1 MKVLWFEVMTPSRYR
16 NENAVLGGWQDSLEE
31 LISESCE
38 IELFVA
44 FEENKRSVD
53 KEIDGVKYI
62 PIQPYKSFIT
72 KIKEFFSWKA
82 RANSLLPHLLRTI
95 EKVNPDIIHVF
106 GTEWPFGLVSKY
118 TDKPVIIHIQGIIT
132 ACNNASYPPGYSR
145 FTQWYFN
152 FNIFRILLHPIRQRT
167 QESMEREI
175 WKTCS
180 NYMGRTKWDY
190 TLSNILHPNCRYYHV
205 NEVLRPAFYEVAGGW
220 KRKKDRMLRLI
231 STGCGSF
238 WKGPDMVI
246 KVAKVLM
253 AMNIEFE
260 WLLAGEMPFFL
271 RDMVERHE
279 NTKFEKCHVKIMG
292 FMDSLTLINYLM
304 NSSLYIHTA
313 YIENS
318 PNSICEAQ
326 MIGIPV
332 VSTNVGG
339 ISSIIS
345 DGKTG
350 VLVPA
355 NDPWRMAYEIV
366 SLWKDSD
373 KMTKISNAEV
383 MTARSRHDKTNI
395 LNSVIEAYK
404 ALLPSE

>member
-1 MKVLWFEVMTPSRYR
+1 MKVLWFEVIVPSRFK
-16 NENAVLGGWQDSLEE
+16 NESAVLGGWQDSLEE
-31 LISESCE
+31 LLRQSRD

-44 FEENKRSVD
+44 FEDKNKSVD
-53 KEIDGVKYI
+53 KEVDGVKYI
-62 PIQPYKSFIT
+62 PIHPYKTIIT
-72 KIKEFFSWKA
+72 KIKEFFSWKV

-95 EKVNPDIIHVF
+95 EAVKPDVIHVF
-106 GTEWPFGLVSKY
+106 GTEWPFGIVSKY

-132 ACNNASYPPGYSR
+132 ACNNASYPPGYSL
-145 FTQWYFN
+145 FTQWYSN

-167 QESMEREI
+167 QEVMEREI
-175 WKTCS
+175 WKSCS
-180 NYMGRTKWDY
+180 RYMGRTKWDY
-190 TLSNILHPNCRYYHV
+190 TLSSILHPNCRYYHV
-205 NEVLRPAFYEVAGGW
+205 NEVLRPAFYEVAGEW
-220 KRKKDRMLRLI
+220 KRQKDRMLRLI

-279 NTKFEKCHVKIMG
+279 KTNFEKCHVKIMG
-292 FMDSLTLINYLM
+292 FMDSLTLIENLK

-345 DGKTG
+345 DGETG
-350 VLVPA
+350 VMVPA

-366 SLWKDSD
+366 SLWNDPD
-373 KMTKISNAEV
+373 KMTKISCAEV
-383 MTARSRHDKTNI
+383 LAARKRHDRTNI
-395 LNSVIEAYK
+395 LNSVIGAYK
-404 ALLPSE
+404 AQLPSE